1 MEGSLE
7 EAKQLF
13 GRLLFNDPV
22 FILNHLIFLSYILL
36 QKILYQLVIMFK
48 ESVGETKSPNLP

>member
-22 FILNHLIFLSYILL
+22 FILIHLIFLSYVLL
-36 QKILYQLVIMFK
+36 QKILHQLVIVFK
-48 ESVGETKSPNLP
+48 ENVGETKSLNLP